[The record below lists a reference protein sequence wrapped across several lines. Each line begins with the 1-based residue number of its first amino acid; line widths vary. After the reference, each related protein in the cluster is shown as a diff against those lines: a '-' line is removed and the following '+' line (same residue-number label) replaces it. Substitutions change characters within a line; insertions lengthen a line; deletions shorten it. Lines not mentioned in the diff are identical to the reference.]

1 MNEWEII
8 PSDSETRS
16 NEQSSSNEQQTRR
29 NSFPPNVPKKSNDQN
44 RSMISS
50 LINKHTSRV
59 NSNQRTL
66 EGELLN
72 FREINEQTDPLTFW
86 KINEKIFSNL
96 AALAFILLGIPMTTA
111 KSESAFSVSGAL
123 LRDRRSTIDPLRAE
137 KVLFL
142 YDNYNLVNI

>member
-1 MNEWEII
+1 MNDWEII
-8 PSDSETRS
+8 PSDNETRS
-16 NEQSSSNEQQTRR
+16 NAQSSSNEQQRR
-29 NSFPPNVPKKSNDQN
+29 NSFPPNVPNKSNDRN
-44 RSMISS
+44 MSMISS
-50 LINKHTSRV
+50 LINKHASRV

-72 FREINEQTDPLTFW
+72 FREIDEQTDPLKFW
-86 KINEKIFSNL
+86 KTNEKLFPNL
-96 AALAFILLGIPMTTA
+96 AALAFILLGIPVTTA

-123 LRDRRSTIDPLRAE
+123 LRDRRSKIDPLRAE

>member
-1 MNEWEII
+1 MNGH
-8 PSDSETRS
+8 
-16 NEQSSSNEQQTRR
+16 SSSDEHQRR
-29 NSFPPNVPKKSNDQN
+29 NSFPPNLPKKSNDRN

-50 LINKHTSRV
+50 LINKHAARV
-59 NSNQRTL
+59 DSNQRTL
-66 EGELLN
+66 ESELLN

-86 KINEKIFSNL
+86 RNNEKLFPHL
-96 AALAFILLGIPMTTA
+96 AALAFSLLSVPMTTA

-123 LRDRRSTIDPLRAE
+123 LRDRRSKIDPLRAE